1 MSGSAEVHEDP
12 IRSSLHIRTP
22 YFTAHSLQPIHVTSA
37 HLELTTRTTHL
48 MSRLSTLS
56 RRSHYPPTVH
66 ITSSQVTS
74 SCRTHARSIAIAPR
88 RSPTAARIHAFTA
101 LSLSHLSFHT
111 SLQIRTPHLI
121 AHSLQPIHLTS
132 INPSRT
138 HRHTVTLTITPIPTI
153 TLTLKYQQ
161 NSTNNHNHIH
171 TYTVTIT
178 FIHTQFISHSHNS
191 PCTHAS
197 LNSRTTHSQHRH
209 FHLAFTHFTSPQIHL
224 TASQSQSHSYIH
236 SSSHTHTTH
245 LALTHQSTV
254 ALHAFTA
261 LTLSPY
267 IYT

>member
-1 MSGSAEVHEDP
+1 
-12 IRSSLHIRTP
+12 
-22 YFTAHSLQPIHVTSA
+22 
-37 HLELTTRTTHL
+37 

-56 RRSHYPPTVH
+56 PRVHYPPTAH

-101 LSLSHLSFHT
+101 LTLSNLSFHT
-111 SLQIRTPHLI
+111 SLHIRTPHNHFNPFTSPQLT
-121 AHSLQPIHLTS
+121 HLEL
-132 INPSRT
+132 
-138 HRHTVTLTITPIPTI
+138 TVTITPIPTI
-153 TLTLKYQQ
+153 TLTHRYPH
-161 NSTNNHNHIH
+161 NSANHHNHIH
-171 TYTVTIT
+171 TYTATIT
-178 FIHTQFISHSHNS
+178 FIHTQFTSHLHNS

>member
-1 MSGSAEVHEDP
+1 
-12 IRSSLHIRTP
+12 
-22 YFTAHSLQPIHVTSA
+22 
-37 HLELTTRTTHL
+37 

-153 TLTLKYQQ
+153 TLTLKYPHNV
-161 NSTNNHNHIH
+161 NSANNHNHIH

-178 FIHTQFISHSHNS
+178 FIHTQFTSHLHNS

-197 LNSRTTHSQHRH
+197 LNSRTTHSRHRH
-209 FHLAFTHFTSPQIHL
+209 FHLTFTHFTSPQIHL